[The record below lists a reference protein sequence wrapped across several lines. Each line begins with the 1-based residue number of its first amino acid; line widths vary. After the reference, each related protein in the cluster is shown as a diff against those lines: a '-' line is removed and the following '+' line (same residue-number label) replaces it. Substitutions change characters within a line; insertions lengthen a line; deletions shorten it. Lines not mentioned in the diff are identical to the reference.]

1 MSLNHALITLT
12 IVPVLSHITY
22 VNQSD
27 VSFHESM
34 HDWQHLTPPQSTL
47 PWLQVR
53 LHLRG
58 FSVPFSVS
66 LPTSP
71 LTAHIAKTSISTYRI
86 DAGLIWEGMCV
97 VVCQVL
103 WNLIFH
109 LICPLQDRAKSRI
122 VKTCGARCL
131 TTIPHWI
138 AEKLAVHRWI
148 HEMLWCRPTINIQ
161 RNVLFMCTHQYP
173 NVRRWL

>member
-1 MSLNHALITLT
+1 MWKFGILITAARYTNLDWDALSHFGYDNHTTEVNNLLMSLNHALITLT

-103 WNLIFH
+103 CEI
-109 LICPLQDRAKSRI
+109 
-122 VKTCGARCL
+122 
-131 TTIPHWI
+131 
-138 AEKLAVHRWI
+138 
-148 HEMLWCRPTINIQ
+148 
-161 RNVLFMCTHQYP
+161 
-173 NVRRWL
+173 